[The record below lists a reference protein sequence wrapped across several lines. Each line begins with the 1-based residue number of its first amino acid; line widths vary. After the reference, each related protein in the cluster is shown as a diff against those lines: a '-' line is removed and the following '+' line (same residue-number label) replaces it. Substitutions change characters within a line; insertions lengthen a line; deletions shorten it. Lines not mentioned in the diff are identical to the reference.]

1 MSRQT
6 AALLNRLGI
15 QPSPV
20 LNPNIN
26 LPAVRTRE
34 ELEAFGQQ
42 AINKMHDSN
51 GRDSAD
57 YIRWQHMLAAGL
69 DETLPDATAMQG
81 GILKSEAQL
90 AQEVA
95 NHADSSAHYITK
107 PHPMIAEAG
116 WQGAKYEDVKQAL
129 MLKMAEASTKQ
140 ERNILLQL
148 NSALED
154 SGRSSMTGISWEM
167 PEQPVNSLTY
177 EMNLSD
183 GEATPSR
190 EAILDEMSIK
200 PSVSNDPIWSG
211 ITDWNGSGGT
221 YEVWSDMNLQAQQ
234 SQANDF
240 HQGDAGANT
249 QAPL

>member
-20 LNPNIN
+20 INENIQ
-26 LPAVRTRE
+26 LPDIRTRE
-34 ELEAFGQQ
+34 ELDAYGQR
-42 AINKMHDSN
+42 AIRKMDQSN

-57 YIRWQHMLAAGL
+57 YIRWQHALAAGL

-90 AQEVA
+90 AQELA
-95 NHADSSAHYITK
+95 DHADSSAHYITK
-107 PHPMIAEAG
+107 PHPMIAQAG

-129 MLKMAEASTKQ
+129 MLKMAEATTKQ
-140 ERNILLQL
+140 ERNYLLQL

-154 SGRSSMTGISWEM
+154 SGRSAMTGISWEM
-167 PEQPVNSLTY
+167 PDQPVNSLTY
-177 EMNLSD
+177 EMNTSE
-183 GEATPSR
+183 GEVVRSR
-190 EAILDEMSIK
+190 EAILDEMAIR
-200 PSVSNDPIWSG
+200 PSVNNSPIWSG

-234 SQANDF
+234 SQPNDF